1 MAWRGG
7 GAGMIKRMYCMSE
20 VVGPVIPTPVARSP
34 GGGEK
39 RERLGLSSM
48 YL

>member
-1 MAWRGG
+1 
-7 GAGMIKRMYCMSE
+7 MIKRMYCMSE

-39 RERLGLSSM
+39 REGGGGGGGWDCLLCICE
-48 YL
+48 